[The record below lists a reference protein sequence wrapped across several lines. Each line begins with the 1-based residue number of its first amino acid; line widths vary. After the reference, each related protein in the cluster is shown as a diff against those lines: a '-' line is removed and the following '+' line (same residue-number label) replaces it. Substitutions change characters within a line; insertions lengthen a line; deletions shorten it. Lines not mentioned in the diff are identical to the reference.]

1 VPKKLN
7 IKQVTLKTVT
17 ITAKSQ
23 TLAMKFPFTTRL
35 AESLGW
41 VAELPEMTGSWS
53 PDAPHNRVEVRTIEF
68 RPTDESQMHRSFQLE
83 CHGFMENFA
92 VIRKAAKGKDSKR
105 AALKKTDVTCTVA
118 FMDENGAGLL
128 TNYMRAIPSS
138 NITVSYDP
146 TPVQDTLDPVDD
158 SQPPLPNAE
167 VLQPDPLADD
177 EPAVTII
184 EVGDPGFQGAVDNM
198 ARAFAEAEQLPDDP
212 DFREPDEPSDE
223 ATEGDGTESTEA
235 PAPDAPVKRGRGRPR
250 KNV

>member
-7 IKQVTLKTVT
+7 IKQVTLKTVI

-53 PDAPHNRVEVRTIEF
+53 PDSPHNRVEVRTIEF
-68 RPTDESQMHRSFQLE
+68 RPADESQMHRSFQLE

-167 VLQPDPLADD
+167 ALQPDPLAD
-177 EPAVTII
+177 AK
-184 EVGDPGFQGAVDNM
+184 
-198 ARAFAEAEQLPDDP
+198 AEQLPDDP
-212 DFREPDEPSDE
+212 EFREYDELESFGDAPE
-223 ATEGDGTESTEA
+223 AGDGTEPTEEPA
-235 PAPDAPVKRGRGRPR
+235 TDAPDAPVKRGRGRP
-250 KNV
+250 KKV

>member
-1 VPKKLN
+1 MPKKLN

-68 RPTDESQMHRSFQLE
+68 RPADESQLHRAFQLE

-118 FMDENGAGLL
+118 FMDENGAGML

-158 SQPPLPNAE
+158 AQPPLPDAE
-167 VLQPDPLADD
+167 VEQDNPLADESEHWRWVPD
-177 EPAVTII
+177 EPAQ
-184 EVGDPGFQGAVDNM
+184 DAP
-198 ARAFAEAEQLPDDP
+198 EA
-212 DFREPDEPSDE
+212 
-223 ATEGDGTESTEA
+223 GDGTEPTKEPVTDEPAA
-235 PAPDAPVKRGRGRPR
+235 PLKRGRPR
-250 KNV
+250 KKA